1 MWLKKNKGSCVVLSV
16 HDIWLAGL
24 ESDYAGF
31 TLDVRA
37 LQDKVDR
44 VTQES
49 DALLTGA
56 AALLDKHAL
65 GQHAAS

>member
-1 MWLKKNKGSCVVLSV
+1 MVLSV